1 MVFMDPTGRGEVVLF
16 NVTNEIES
24 GNAKREREIAA
35 RDARYGKRLGRTND
49 ALNGVISLVVSQ
61 SDASRRGLDTRQ
73 ALGVFSRMFK
83 EIAEAKGEHV
93 SPTEQN
99 LDIFLGDVGELK
111 TQDPET
117 YGKMIRRLRE
127 FAETGRSA

>member
-1 MVFMDPTGRGEVVLF
+1 MDPTGQGEVVLF
-16 NVTNEIES
+16 NATNEIES
-24 GNAKREREIAA
+24 GNAEREREIAA
-35 RDARYGKRLGRTND
+35 GDARYGKRLGRTND

-61 SDASRRGLDTRQ
+61 PDASRRGLDTRQ